1 MPETKTKT
9 LIVEKEMAI
18 ERHEFRRT
26 LRRALSEARIVEDG
40 DTITVREGQGTL
52 EITLSAERERR
63 IGLLALPVITAR
75 FHYSGYDDP
84 AGHLARL
91 DISFQRG
98 GG

>member
-1 MPETKTKT
+1 M
-9 LIVEKEMAI
+9 IFEKEMAI

-26 LRRALSEARIVEDG
+26 LRRALPEAHISEHG
-40 DTITVREGQGTL
+40 DTITVREGTGTL
-52 EITLSAERERR
+52 EIMLSPRPERR
-63 IGLLALPVITAR
+63 IGLLALPVLAAR

>member
-1 MPETKTKT
+1 MPKT
-9 LIVEKEMAI
+9 LTVEKEMAI

-26 LRRALSEARIVEDG
+26 LRRALPGAHIAEDG
-40 DTITVREGQGTL
+40 DTIVVHEGSGTL
-52 EITLSAERERR
+52 EITLSPKPCRR
-63 IGLLALPVITAR
+63 IGLLALPVLAAR

-91 DISFQRG
+91 DVSFQRG

>member
-1 MPETKTKT
+1 MPETKTGT
-9 LIVEKEMAI
+9 LTVEKEMAI
-18 ERHEFRRT
+18 DAREFRRT
-26 LRRALSEARIVEDG
+26 LHRALSQAQIAEDG
-40 DTITVREGQGTL
+40 DTITVRESGGTL
-52 EITLSAERERR
+52 EITLSSERERR

-84 AGHLARL
+84 AAHLARL

>member
-1 MPETKTKT
+1 MPETLT
-9 LIVEKEMAI
+9 VEKEMATDA
-18 ERHEFRRT
+18 REFRRT
-26 LRRALSEARIVEDG
+26 LRRALPAAEIAEDG
-40 DTITVREGQGTL
+40 DTITVREGDGTL
-52 EITLSAERERR
+52 EITLSPERERK

-84 AGHLARL
+84 AAHLARL

>member
-1 MPETKTKT
+1 
-9 LIVEKEMAI
+9 MAI

-26 LRRALSEARIVEDG
+26 LRRALPEADISENG
-40 DTITVREGQGTL
+40 DTITVREGSCTL
-52 EITLSAERERR
+52 EITLSAKPQRR
-63 IGLLALPVITAR
+63 IGLLALPVLSAR

>member
-1 MPETKTKT
+1 MPETLT
-9 LIVEKEMAI
+9 VEKEMAI
-18 ERHEFRRT
+18 ERQEFRRT
-26 LRRALSEARIVEDG
+26 LRRALPEADISEEG
-40 DTITVREGQGTL
+40 DTITVREGTGTL
-52 EITLSAERERR
+52 EITLSPKSERR
-63 IGLLALPVITAR
+63 IGLLALPVLAAR

>member
-1 MPETKTKT
+1 MPKT
-9 LIVEKEMAI
+9 LTVEKEMAI

-26 LRRALSEARIVEDG
+26 LHRALPEAHVSEEGER
-40 DTITVREGQGTL
+40 ITVHEGPGTL
-52 EITLSAERERR
+52 EITLSPRPARR
-63 IGLLALPVITAR
+63 IGLLALPVLTAR

>member
-1 MPETKTKT
+1 MPKT
-9 LIVEKEMAI
+9 LTVEKEMAI
-18 ERHEFRRT
+18 KRHEFRRT
-26 LRRALSEARIVEDG
+26 LRRALPEADISEDG
-40 DTITVREGQGTL
+40 NTITVREGTGTL
-52 EITLSAERERR
+52 EIKLSSRPERR
-63 IGLLALPVITAR
+63 IGLLALPVLAAR

>member
-1 MPETKTKT
+1 MPETLT
-9 LIVEKEMAI
+9 VEKEMATD
-18 ERHEFRRT
+18 RREFRRT
-26 LRRALSEARIVEDG
+26 LRRALTEAEIAEDG
-40 DTITVREGQGTL
+40 NTITVREGDGTL
-52 EITLSAERERR
+52 EITLSSERERR

>member
-1 MPETKTKT
+1 MPETLT
-9 LIVEKEMAI
+9 VEKEMATD
-18 ERHEFRRT
+18 RHEFRRT
-26 LRRALSEARIVEDG
+26 LRRALSEAEIAEDG
-40 DTITVREGQGTL
+40 NTITVREGGGTL
-52 EITLSAERERR
+52 EITLSNDRERR